1 MGETAARA
9 LPKKHSPRGMLRTQP
24 SPSMECAPVASGS
37 EEAELSYEPSQIRPA
52 SQASSYAASYAE
64 YPTAQDRRHNLR
76 TYIHSAQLP
85 TAHVH
90 KPAQTVGHGNPT
102 YLQRW
107 HPYLSERLSRRHT
120 SALML
125 QSSATFWHLRVACT
139 AFCAQHERG
148 KHSASKRTL
157 KLRRWHNVECV
168 HKLIG
173 IANSSDKI
181 QCFNV
186 AVHARASF
194 RRGNSTGRWPSHV
207 QSRAC
212 DRSSS
217 RLRGPPS
224 HELE

>member
-1 MGETAARA
+1 MIICRFVCRV
-9 LPKKHSPRGMLRTQP
+9 SD
-24 SPSMECAPVASGS
+24 CA
-37 EEAELSYEPSQIRPA
+37 
-52 SQASSYAASYAE
+52 
-64 YPTAQDRRHNLR
+64 RRHNLDVHLFGAASCPQR
-76 TYIHSAQLP
+76 TS
-85 TAHVH
+85 TARA
-90 KPAQTVGHGNPT
+90 KGGARQS

-107 HPYLSERLSRRHT
+107 HPYFSERLSRRHT

-125 QSSATFWHLRVACT
+125 QSSATLWHLRVACT

-148 KHSASKRTL
+148 KHIVSKRTL
-157 KLRRWHNVECV
+157 KLRRWHNMECV
-168 HKLIG
+168 HELIG

-207 QSRAC
+207 QSRAR

-224 HELE
+224 HELEECPEDVNEE